1 MLGVIYY
8 LLFLIIGFIYSS
20 MFFKEK
26 DIYYKLWSGLVF
38 GNIILMA
45 GIIPFALIFKFTY
58 ISHILLLITAIIPI
72 VVLGIKHKDVVQS
85 IFSEKTVYLKKHLVC
100 KENVVISNKIFLF
113 LIIPVTLLIC
123 LLMVNHILAP
133 YANGAVS
140 SGQSTYGD
148 LQMHLGFVTSIAEQN
163 HFRRNTVSFREQD

>member
-1 MLGVIYY
+1 M
-8 LLFLIIGFIYSS
+8 
-20 MFFKEK
+20 
-26 DIYYKLWSGLVF
+26 
-38 GNIILMA
+38 
-45 GIIPFALIFKFTY
+45 PLIFKFTY
-58 ISHILLLITAIIPI
+58 ISHILFTYYGDYTDSCI
-72 VVLGIKHKDVVQS
+72 GIKHKDVVQS

-148 LQMHLGFVTSIAEQN
+148 LQMHL
-163 HFRRNTVSFREQD
+163 

>member
-58 ISHILLLITAIIPI
+58 ISHILLLIAAIIPI
-72 VVLGIKHKDVVQS
+72 IVLGIKHKDVVQS
-85 IFSEKTVYLKKHLVC
+85 IFSEKTVFKK
-100 KENVVISNKIFLF
+100 
-113 LIIPVTLLIC
+113 
-123 LLMVNHILAP
+123 
-133 YANGAVS
+133 
-140 SGQSTYGD
+140 
-148 LQMHLGFVTSIAEQN
+148 TSFMQRKRGYIK
-163 HFRRNTVSFREQD
+163 

>member
-58 ISHILLLITAIIPI
+58 ISHILLLIAAIIPI
-72 VVLGIKHKDVVQS
+72 IVLELS
-85 IFSEKTVYLKKHLVC
+85 TKTLC
-100 KENVVISNKIFLF
+100 KVFFLRKQY
-113 LIIPVTLLIC
+113 I
-123 LLMVNHILAP
+123 
-133 YANGAVS
+133 
-140 SGQSTYGD
+140 
-148 LQMHLGFVTSIAEQN
+148 
-163 HFRRNTVSFREQD
+163 

>member
-85 IFSEKTVYLKKHLVC
+85 IFLRKQY
-100 KENVVISNKIFLF
+100 I
-113 LIIPVTLLIC
+113 
-123 LLMVNHILAP
+123 
-133 YANGAVS
+133 
-140 SGQSTYGD
+140 
-148 LQMHLGFVTSIAEQN
+148 
-163 HFRRNTVSFREQD
+163 

>member
-58 ISHILLLITAIIPI
+58 ISHILLLIAAIIPI
-72 VVLGIKHKDVVQS
+72 IVLGIKHKDVVQS
-85 IFSEKTVYLKKHLVC
+85 IFSEKTVYLKKHLLC
-100 KENVVISNKIFLF
+100 KENVVISNKILDRKS
-113 LIIPVTLLIC
+113 V
-123 LLMVNHILAP
+123 V
-133 YANGAVS
+133 
-140 SGQSTYGD
+140 
-148 LQMHLGFVTSIAEQN
+148 
-163 HFRRNTVSFREQD
+163 

>member
-58 ISHILLLITAIIPI
+58 ISHILLIIAAIIPI

-85 IFSEKTVYLKKHLVC
+85 IFSEKTVYLKKHLL
-100 KENVVISNKIFLF
+100 FLF
-113 LIIPVTLLIC
+113 YEFFVLLDKELAWAIFDISLVVPPFVSEVSRDVT
-123 LLMVNHILAP
+123 
-133 YANGAVS
+133 
-140 SGQSTYGD
+140 
-148 LQMHLGFVTSIAEQN
+148 
-163 HFRRNTVSFREQD
+163 